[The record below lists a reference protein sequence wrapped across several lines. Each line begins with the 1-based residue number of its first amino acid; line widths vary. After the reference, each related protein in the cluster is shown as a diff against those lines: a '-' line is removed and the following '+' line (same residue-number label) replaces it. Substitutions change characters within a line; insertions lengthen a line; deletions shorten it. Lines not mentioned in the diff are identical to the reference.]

1 MSFAA
6 IIIMIAAL
14 VAGFFFLKK
23 FISIES
29 YFFGSGDSGADESS
43 SGILFLFAATAIG
56 ALATAWG
63 IIAGLFDLSFSRQGI
78 VYMSVSLEAL
88 VIFSAMAYVAFHSDS
103 VAQMIGKM
111 VFMTVSCIIGALMGA
126 AGSVIVFAILVIMLF
141 IYILGAA
148 LSDSSS
154 SSSSSS
160 SGSSSSSSSS
170 DNDEILID
178 VPGETFHRR
187 GRDIGFGQIR
197 DDHGDLWRRNFDGSL
212 SRDE

>member
-23 FISIES
+23 FTSIES
-29 YFFGSGDSGADESS
+29 YFFGSGDAEADESS

-63 IIAGLFDLSFSRQGI
+63 IIAGVFDLSFSRQGI

-88 VIFSAMAYVAFHSDS
+88 VIFSSMAYVAFHSDS

-141 IYILGAA
+141 IYIFGAA
-148 LSDSSS
+148 LSGSSS

-160 SGSSSSSSSS
+160 SGSSSSNCTT
-170 DNDEILID
+170 DAEEVEIS
-178 VPGETFHRR
+178 VPGEIFNRK
-187 GRDIGFGQIR
+187 GRDIGLGRIR
-197 DDHGDLWRRNFDGSL
+197 DDHGEIWNRNIDGSL

>member
-14 VAGFFFLKK
+14 VAGFFFIKK
-23 FISIES
+23 FSSIES
-29 YFFGSGDSGADESS
+29 YFFGSGDAEADESS

-56 ALATAWG
+56 ALATGWG
-63 IIAGLFDLSFSRQGI
+63 IIAGVFDLSFSRQGI
-78 VYMSVSLEAL
+78 VYMGVSLEAL

-103 VAQMIGKM
+103 VGQMIGKM

-126 AGSVIVFAILVIMLF
+126 AGSVIVFGILVIMLF

-160 SGSSSSSSSS
+160 GSPSSGNS
-170 DNDEILID
+170 NDEEIEIN
-178 VPGETFHRR
+178 VPGEMMLRR
-187 GRDIGFGQIR
+187 GREIGPGKIL
-197 DDHGDLWRRNFDGSL
+197 DDHGDVWRRNFDGSL
-212 SRDE
+212 SRD